1 MKEEEG
7 NCLSGGYR
15 NQVDP
20 VRNGLFP
27 DTGNTSASVFCTHF
41 LENIGTLSSLGK
53 CFTINS
59 IDSIN
64 FSA

>member
-41 LENIGTLSSLGK
+41 LDKPGNLYLLGGVCTNYSLE
-53 CFTINS
+53 S
-59 IDSIN
+59 IK
-64 FSA
+64 FSD